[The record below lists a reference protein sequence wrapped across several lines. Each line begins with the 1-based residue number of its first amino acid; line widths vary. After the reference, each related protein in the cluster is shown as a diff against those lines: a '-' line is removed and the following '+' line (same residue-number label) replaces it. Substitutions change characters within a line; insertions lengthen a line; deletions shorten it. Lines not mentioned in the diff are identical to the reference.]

1 LTRQFQFACA
11 LSLACLV
18 CLGQSPWGDLRS
30 LFRRAVDTHY
40 AIPAYRS
47 LDEWKLRRIV
57 LRKQVLTAAGLRPM
71 LPKTPLHP
79 RRFGRIDKGSF
90 YIEKTL
96 IETMPGYSLAGN
108 LYLPKTSKPAPAVLI
123 PHGHWKHGRVHDAD
137 DYSVPAL
144 AANLAHQGYVAFTYD
159 MVGYNDTRQTSHN
172 FGGSEEEQ
180 LWGFSPLGLQL
191 WNSIRSVDFV
201 SALPE
206 VDPRR
211 IGVTGASGGATQ
223 TLLLTAVEDRIQVS
237 IPVCMVSATFQG
249 DCACEQAPG
258 LRMNTSNLELAGLA
272 APRPMLLLSSTKDWT
287 KRTPAEEF
295 PAIQSIYRIYGQES
309 KVQSIQID
317 YRHNYNRTSREAAYR
332 FLHRTLKPDSP
343 LDSARENLTVDFR
356 DEELLIGR
364 STPPSE
370 FLDQAGVFARWREL
384 SRQSLASLSDVER
397 EEMLAS
403 TLGVSWP
410 RRVEAL
416 PAGPW
421 LLLERFGSGDRV
433 PSQWQPG
440 QSGQA
445 AMFVH
450 PGGVQEAR
458 RTQQAVRIANT
469 GSALLFVDVFQTG
482 TTKTDK
488 RSVCGRDCLTYQRG
502 DEANRVS
509 DILTGLSYLAATHP
523 GRITLH
529 CSGKAGLWCVLAAAL
544 TPAYLKVDV
553 DLTDS
558 EGLERP
564 DFRARQV
571 IPGLQRAG
579 GVGEA
584 MRLARSKHALH
595 IESGD

>member
-1 LTRQFQFACA
+1 MRKLRFASG
-11 LSLACLV
+11 LLLAAVLCV
-18 CLGQSPWGDLRS
+18 GQSPWGDLRS
-30 LFRRAVDTHY
+30 LFRRSVDTHY

-47 LDEWKLRRIV
+47 LAEWKLRRDV
-57 LRKQVLTAAGLRPM
+57 LRKQVLAAAGLRPM
-71 LPKTPLHP
+71 LPKTPLRP
-79 RRFGRIDKGSF
+79 RRFGRLDKGTYF
-90 YIEKTL
+90 IEKTL
-96 IETMPGYSLAGN
+96 IETMPGYFLAGN
-108 LYLPKTSKPAPAVLI
+108 LYLPKTAKPAPAVLI
-123 PHGHWKHGRVHDAD
+123 PHGHWKHGRVHNAD

-144 AANLAHQGYVAFTYD
+144 AANLAHQGYVAFAYD
-159 MVGYNDTRQTSHN
+159 MVGYNDTKQTGHT

-180 LWGFSPLGLQL
+180 LWGYSPLGLQL
-191 WNSIRSVDFV
+191 WNSIRAVDFV
-201 SALPE
+201 SGLNE

-223 TLLLTAVEDRIQVS
+223 TMLLTAVEDRIQVS

-258 LRMNTSNLELAGLA
+258 LRMNTSNLELAALA

-332 FLHRTLKPDSP
+332 FLHRALKPDSP
-343 LDSARENLTVDFR
+343 LDAARENLNVSFR
-356 DEELLIGR
+356 DDELLIGR
-364 STPPSE
+364 STPPTE
-370 FLDQAGVFARWREL
+370 FLDQDGVFARWREL
-384 SRQSLASLSDVER
+384 SRQSLSQLTDAER

-416 PAGPW
+416 AAGQW

-433 PSQWQPG
+433 PAQWLPG

-445 AMFVH
+445 AMFVY
-450 PGGVQEAR
+450 PGGTSEAR
-458 RTQQAVRIANT
+458 RSLRATRTANN
-469 GSALLFVDVFQTG
+469 GSALLFVDVYQTG

-488 RSVCGRDCLTYQRG
+488 RAACSRDCLTYQRG

-544 TPAYLKVDV
+544 TPGYLKVDV

-564 DFRARQV
+564 EFRYHQV